1 MFSNMRIGTRLI
13 GGFIIIVA
21 ISIVVGAVGMLS
33 ASKINDYAD
42 AMYANE
48 LIGISLVKEANIEL
62 VYIGRAR
69 GNVLLA
75 TSAEERKRHI
85 DAIAKYEASL
95 RKHLDKARPLFVSE
109 RSKQIFVDFD
119 RSWTQY
125 QKEMQRAF
133 QLLEQEPLQK
143 RSEALSEVLADIRQ
157 RANTLDDALTELSKI
172 KEERAKSVAV
182 ETTEIYEKSRAV
194 MVGTIA
200 FGVLLGLGLGMVISR
215 SVTRPLLS
223 AVDTANRL
231 AEGDFTVE
239 VGSNA
244 KDETGQLLRAM
255 QAMNSRLSQTI
266 TDVKSAAENLASASS
281 ELSATSQSMSESAT
295 EQAASVE
302 ETSASLE
309 QMTAS
314 ISQNTENAKVTDG
327 MAAKAAKEAGEGG
340 EAVKQTVE
348 AMKRIA
354 ERIGI
359 IDDIAYQTNL
369 LALNAAIEAARAG
382 AHGKG
387 FAVVA
392 AEVRKLAEKSQ
403 VAAQEIGDTAK
414 SSVHLAEQAGALLS
428 EIVPGIGKTS
438 DLVQEISAASQEQ
451 ASGVAQVNSAVAQ
464 ISKATQQNAA
474 ASEELAATAEE
485 MNAQAEQLRQLMG
498 FFRVDA
504 SARASGTAAQSMT
517 KAPEAKRAS
526 RANAFAAK
534 LTQSV
539 VPVEEAGFRSF

>member
-1 MFSNMRIGTRLI
+1 MFSNMRIGPRLI
-13 GGFIIIVA
+13 GGFIVIAAMSV
-21 ISIVVGAVGMLS
+21 VVGAVGMTS
-33 ASKINDYAD
+33 ASRINEYAD

-48 LIGISLVKEANIEL
+48 LIGLSLVKEANIEL

-75 TSAEERKRHI
+75 TSSEERKQHI
-85 DAIAKYEASL
+85 DAIARYEASM
-95 RKHLDKARPLFVSE
+95 RKHLDQARPLFVSE
-109 RSKQIFVDFD
+109 RSKQIFADFD
-119 RSWTQY
+119 RSWAEY
-125 QKEMQRAF
+125 LKELQRTF
-133 QLLEQEPLQK
+133 QMIEQEPVQK
-143 RSEALSEVLADIRQ
+143 RSDALGQVLAGVRD
-157 RANTLDDALTELSKI
+157 RADKLDEALTELSKI
-172 KEERAKSVAV
+172 KEERAKSVSA
-182 ETTEIYEKSRAV
+182 ETTEIYEQSRTI
-194 MVGTIA
+194 MLGTIA
-200 FGVLLGLGLGMVISR
+200 FGVLLGVGLGMVISR
-215 SVTRPLLS
+215 SVTRPLVR

-231 AEGDFTVE
+231 AEGDFSVQI
-239 VGSNA
+239 GSSA
-244 KDETGQLLRAM
+244 RDETGRLLQAM
-255 QAMNSRLSQTI
+255 QAMSNRLSQTI

-327 MAAKAAKEAGEGG
+327 MAAKAAKEAGDGG

-428 EIVPGIGKTS
+428 EMVPGIAKTS

-498 FFRVDA
+498 FFTVE
-504 SARASGTAAQSMT
+504 T
-517 KAPEAKRAS
+517 KAS
-526 RANAFAAK
+526 AFAAAPIAK
-534 LTQSV
+534 TAAGRRVPSTGSEVKTTQSAG
-539 VPVEEAGFRSF
+539 PVDEAGFRPY

>member
-1 MFSNMRIGTRLI
+1 MVSNMRIGTRLI
-13 GGFIIIVA
+13 GGFILIAA
-21 ISIVVGAVGMLS
+21 ISVVVGAVGMRGAATLS
-33 ASKINDYAD
+33 DYAD
-42 AMYANE
+42 SMYERE
-48 LIGISLVKEANIEL
+48 LVGLSLVKEANIEL

-69 GNVLLA
+69 GNVLMA

-85 DAIAKYEASL
+85 EAIAKYEASL
-95 RKHLDKARPLFVSE
+95 RRHLDEARPLFATE
-109 RSKQIFVDFD
+109 RSKEIFAEFD
-119 RSWTQY
+119 RTWSDYIQ
-125 QKEMQRAF
+125 QMQRTFEA
-133 QLLEQEPLQK
+133 LEQEPLQK
-143 RSEALSEVLADIRQ
+143 RSEGLGQLLAGVRD
-157 RANTLDDALTELSKI
+157 RADTLDRTLTELSKL
-172 KEERAKSVAV
+172 KEENAKEASV
-182 ETTEIYEKSRAV
+182 ETTRIYEQSRSF
-194 MVGTIA
+194 MLGTIA
-200 FGVLLGLGLGMVISR
+200 FGLLLGIALGVIISR
-215 SVTRPLLS
+215 SVTRPLLR
-223 AVDTANRL
+223 AVDAANRL
-231 AEGDFTVE
+231 AGGDFSVQIAST
-239 VGSNA
+239 SR
-244 KDETGQLLRAM
+244 DETGQLL
-255 QAMNSRLSQTI
+255 QAMDSMSTRLSQTI

-340 EAVKQTVE
+340 EAVKQTVD

-414 SSVHLAEQAGALLS
+414 SSVQLAEQAGSLLS
-428 EIVPGIGKTS
+428 EIVPGIAKTS

-451 ASGVAQVNSAVAQ
+451 ASGVAQVNTAVAQ

-474 ASEELAATAEE
+474 ASEQLAATAEE
-485 MNAQAEQLRQLMG
+485 MNAQAEQLRQLMS
-498 FFRVDA
+498 FFKVEGQARLA
-504 SARASGTAAQSMT
+504 SPAVATAVKPAAH
-517 KAPEAKRAS
+517 APQRPSPAEAK
-526 RANAFAAK
+526 AFADRA
-534 LTQSV
+534 
-539 VPVEEAGFRSF
+539 PMEEAGFRAY